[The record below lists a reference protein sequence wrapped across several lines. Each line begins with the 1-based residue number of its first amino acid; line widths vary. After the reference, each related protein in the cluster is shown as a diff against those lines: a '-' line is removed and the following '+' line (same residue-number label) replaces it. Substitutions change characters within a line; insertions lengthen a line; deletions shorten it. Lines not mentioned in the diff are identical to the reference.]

1 MFIEIEKKDN
11 KVLLECFPDDFH
23 EPDLHWLLD
32 KLDDEDIFILSK
44 CFTLTKENLDS
55 YDEQNFSYVYFLL
68 SDYTTINEKNYFKI
82 KKDIL
87 QIDFDLFFEESCD
100 ISRDYFLTERKTSIF
115 KIINEINIGNSLFI
129 GGEEENSITEAQY
142 FDILIALPNSYEHQL
157 YDKARVE
164 SVLRNFFCPEKDIDT
179 QFSKYINTK
188 KIKNTDLSPIHFEDF
203 DIQRYTFLLSQLE
216 YMLSNEIKYSENDW
230 QNEILKFIKI
240 LFPKYV
246 ISVKEAIIKKGI
258 ADKNKHIDIL
268 LGDYNGNVDIIEI
281 KKPYGIELLNKRL
294 YRENYIP
301 TKALSGAIMQAEK
314 YIFYL
319 TKGGKKVEDD
329 LNKQFAKVKPAD
341 YTFKVV
347 NPKTL
352 IIMGRTND
360 YSSEQ
365 IEDLEII
372 RRKYKNVIDIISY
385 DDLIQRL
392 KTTIEMLKKELSNEI
407 TKSSH

>member
-1 MFIEIEKKDN
+1 MDIEETDN
-11 KVLLECFPDDFH
+11 KILLHCFSDGYH
-23 EPDLHWLLD
+23 EQNLSWIID
-32 KLDDEDIFILSK
+32 KFDKNETLVVK
-44 CFTLTKENLDS
+44 HCFYLTKENIDS
-55 YDEQNFSYVYFLL
+55 YDEHDLQYISFSL
-68 SDYTTINEKNYFKI
+68 SDYFSINGINYFKI
-82 KKDIL
+82 KKEIL
-87 QIDFDLFFEESCD
+87 KIDFDLYFEEHCN
-100 ISRDYFLTERKTSIF
+100 ISRDYFITERQTSVF
-115 KIINEINIGNSLFI
+115 GMINELKIGDCLFI
-129 GGEEENSITEAQY
+129 GGDEEQSITEEDY
-142 FDILIALPNSYEHQL
+142 ISILNAFPNSYEHRL

-164 SVLRNFFCPEKDIDT
+164 NVLRNFFYTGKNIES
-179 QFSKYINTK
+179 QFKKYINTK
-188 KIKNTDLSPIHFEDF
+188 RIKDNDLSPIHFEDF
-203 DIQRYTFLLSQLE
+203 DLQRYSFLLSQLK
-216 YMLSNEIKYSENDW
+216 YMITNEIKYSENDW

-258 ADKNKHIDIL
+258 ADKDKHIDIL
-268 LGDYNGNVDIIEI
+268 LGDYNGNIDVIEI
-281 KKPYGIELLNKRL
+281 KKPFGLELLNKRL

-314 YIFYL
+314 YVFYL

-329 LNKQFAKVKPAD
+329 LNKQFALIKPAD

-360 YSSEQ
+360 YSPEQ

-392 KTTIEMLKKELSNEI
+392 KTTIEMLRKEIPNEI
-407 TKSSH
+407 TKSNH

>member
-1 MFIEIEKKDN
+1 
-11 KVLLECFPDDFH
+11 
-23 EPDLHWLLD
+23 
-32 KLDDEDIFILSK
+32 
-44 CFTLTKENLDS
+44 
-55 YDEQNFSYVYFLL
+55 
-68 SDYTTINEKNYFKI
+68 
-82 KKDIL
+82 
-87 QIDFDLFFEESCD
+87 
-100 ISRDYFLTERKTSIF
+100 
-115 KIINEINIGNSLFI
+115 
-129 GGEEENSITEAQY
+129 
-142 FDILIALPNSYEHQL
+142 
-157 YDKARVE
+157 
-164 SVLRNFFCPEKDIDT
+164 
-179 QFSKYINTK
+179 
-188 KIKNTDLSPIHFEDF
+188 
-203 DIQRYTFLLSQLE
+203 
-216 YMLSNEIKYSENDW
+216 
-230 QNEILKFIKI
+230 
-240 LFPKYV
+240 
-246 ISVKEAIIKKGI
+246 
-258 ADKNKHIDIL
+258 
-268 LGDYNGNVDIIEI
+268 
-281 KKPYGIELLNKRL
+281 
-294 YRENYIP
+294 
-301 TKALSGAIMQAEK
+301 MQAEK